1 MRIVRSEAVITR
13 AYFTE
18 KIARGPHCP
27 SRQRATGSCGVRWSG
42 YLLRQRATGGGSNL
56 HVVARASST
65 GARGVH
71 GGQWRGVNT
80 IFRTRTGSRRA
91 SGHPRRL
98 CAARGDIRVRC
109 GLRIPR
115 ARPAARATP
124 RLAGRGGGPGS
135 HRRHAL
141 ARTAC
146 HSRSA
151 AVPQGGRM
159 ELPRLRP
166 LRDRGGASPRV
177 RYRAV
182 LTEKGR
188 GGRAGRVGS
197 KP

>member
-27 SRQRATGSCGVRWSG
+27 SRQRATG
-42 YLLRQRATGGGSNL
+42 
-56 HVVARASST
+56 
-65 GARGVH
+65 ARGSH
-71 GGQWRGVNT
+71 AGQWTGDNT
-80 IFRTRTGSRRA
+80 IFSTRTGSRRA
-91 SGHPRRL
+91 SGNPRRL
-98 CAARGDIRVRC
+98 CAARGDIRMRG
-109 GLRIPR
+109 GLRISR

-124 RLAGRGGGPGS
+124 RLAGSGGGPGS
-135 HRRHAL
+135 HCRHAL

-151 AVPQGGRM
+151 ALPQGGRM
-159 ELPRLRP
+159 ELPRLPP